1 MYGHAPGK
9 SQQLVYRNFYL
20 AIPFFTPR
28 RKCPWGAN
36 ALFLINCV
44 RIVLLKI
51 LKNLG
56 RCFNRIEE
64 LFISFLLLAMIF
76 LSSLQIFMRTLFDSG
91 LIWADPL
98 LRYLVL
104 WVGLLGAVLATRYG
118 KHITIDI
125 FSHLLPARGVC
136 WLNLL
141 LNLFA
146 SVVCGFLTWAAFL
159 FIKNEI
165 AFGGGRELVGIPVW
179 GWNLIFPFAFAL
191 MAVRFLVK
199 VYESGVT
206 LLQLKSSSSRS
217 ISGSA

>member
-1 MYGHAPGK
+1 
-9 SQQLVYRNFYL
+9 
-20 AIPFFTPR
+20 
-28 RKCPWGAN
+28 
-36 ALFLINCV
+36 
-44 RIVLLKI
+44 LKI
-51 LKNLG
+51 LKNFG

-64 LFISFLLLAMIF
+64 LFISFLLLVMIF

-98 LRYLVL
+98 LRHLVL
-104 WVGLLGAVLATRYG
+104 WVGMLGAALATRYG
-118 KHITIDI
+118 KHITIDV
-125 FSHLLPARGVC
+125 FSHLLPGRGIY

-146 SVVCGFLTWAAFL
+146 AVVCGFLTWAALL

-165 AFGGGRELVGIPVW
+165 AFASGRELVGIPVW

-191 MAVRFLVK
+191 MTVRFFVK

-206 LLQLKSSSSRS
+206 LLQPECNSSRS